1 MLTDHE
7 LRRLRSTVDCL
18 LPGTAVIQRSE
29 RQSDGSGGFTESW
42 SPVGTVACHLL
53 IDRSSVEDAVSGRI
67 RLLSGYS
74 VILPAGTDVR
84 SSDRIVSN
92 GATFEVVG
100 YHGANDLAGCLRCTL
115 SRLGDA

>member
-7 LRRLRSTVDCL
+7 LRRIRATVDNL
-18 LPGTAVIQRSE
+18 LPGTAVIERAE
-29 RQSDGSGGFTESW
+29 RQSDGAGGFTETW
-42 SPVGTVACHLL
+42 SAVGTAPCHLL

-67 RLLSGYS
+67 RLVSGYS
-74 VILPAGTDVR
+74 ILLPIATDVR

-100 YHGANDLAGCLRCTL
+100 YHGLNDQAGCLRCTL